1 MAEQNTLAVQA
12 VSPTVL
18 SSMLRSTSLATSV
31 RLVQLQRAIVTVSGG
46 GPDFPAGQE
55 PVQDAVAYT
64 ASDGMAFYRPMLR
77 VAQRGPGRRPGPDVW
92 FVEDDQGVITLQ
104 FTLEVIP
111 LVGGPAGAMPL
122 PFTVDSLR
130 MVWNAGTY
138 DFEVPGVEV
147 VDTPTEGQSPLR
159 IHAAA
164 RLRPDEAATLESA
177 MNHHESACRLE
188 IAFSCEYTVQVPEPT
203 GPAGPSGPG
212 GRRPRPRIPRPQRF
226 PPAEVAFKPHIFEA
240 GIAATRVS
248 AISADAV
255 ATPHFGASDMIASG
269 ISASDILAAKA
280 EEPVWGKR
288 ISRSVR
294 DRLIGI
300 KVSDIIAAPQ
310 TRPDARKVAI
320 SRSVP
325 FVFEPSEE
333 ANGPIYRALHDAAAL
348 TDDWQQLG
356 DAGWLRDSDFPNTIF
371 RLPDALRLAWDA
383 ETGGP
388 RMAPTLYRDTAGEPR
403 VRLLLRL
410 APWQDPAKIVLTR
423 RGLDMLSARV
433 VTGQVGNS
441 TLHMGGAFPEEL
453 TLVGAAGMSIPLAG
467 AELAFDV
474 SLSFYEF
481 ICQVVTSHAGL
492 SGTVEVVVATLPDA
506 TAAPGE
512 PGAAATQRSVPV
524 PVQIRLDRVDD
535 LPCTI
540 AVPEGEVSPTTVT
553 VTNAS
558 GADLTIGGC
567 EASFLQID
575 EESVVPVDLYPARC
589 TSTFPITLAAG
600 ARAQLTMEQETE
612 ADDVVWNGV
621 LVELL
626 DKRLVSP
633 PADVLRKVHELAPAG
648 ASSRDLTI
656 TSPVFATGALPDKW
670 AGLFSI
676 EVELTTQGGQVLSGM
691 LSLTNPSRTLHVP
704 ASLADLVSGVG
715 GGIPTVAYRV
725 RNNYVDHQ
733 GEWSAPQSQSGDE
746 IVVYPNP
753 A

>member
-12 VSPTVL
+12 ISPAAL
-18 SSMLRSTSLATSV
+18 SSVIRSTSLATSV
-31 RLVQLQRAIVTVSGG
+31 RLVQLQRAIVSVSGG
-46 GPDFPAGQE
+46 GPDFPAAQE

-64 ASDGMAFYRPMLR
+64 ASDGRVYYRPLLR

-111 LVGGPAGAMPL
+111 LVGGPAGASGPPQPL

-130 MVWNAGTY
+130 MVWNAGAY

-147 VDTPTEGQSPLR
+147 VDTTAEGQSPLR

-164 RLRPDEAATLESA
+164 RLRPDEAAALEAA

-188 IAFSCEYTVQVPEPT
+188 IAFTCEYTVQVPEPS
-203 GPAGPSGPG
+203 GPAPAPVPP
-212 GRRPRPRIPRPQRF
+212 RRRIPQLRLERF
-226 PPAEVAFKPHIFEA
+226 KRTEQIDDPVLFDP
-240 GIAATRVS
+240 GIASMRVS

-255 ATPHFGASDMIASG
+255 ATPHLATTHVLASEA
-269 ISASDILAAKA
+269 ISAQVLA
-280 EEPVWGKR
+280 EPLLRKR
-288 ISRSVR
+288 ISRHVR
-294 DRLIGI
+294 DQLVGI
-300 KVSDIIAAPQ
+300 KVSDIIATPQ
-310 TRPDARKVAI
+310 TRPDARRVGI

-388 RMAPTLYRDTAGEPR
+388 RMAPTLYRDAAGDPR

-433 VTGQVGNS
+433 VTGQVGTS
-441 TLHMGGAFPEEL
+441 TLQMGGAFPEEL
-453 TLVGAAGMSIPLAG
+453 TLVGGAGIGIPLAG

-481 ICQVVTSHAGL
+481 ICQVVTSHEGL
-492 SGTVEVVVATLPDA
+492 SGRVDVIVDVKDDATPDA
-506 TAAPGE
+506 ASV
-512 PGAAATQRSVPV
+512 QRSVPV

-540 AVPEGEVSPTTVT
+540 SVPEGEVSPTVVT
-553 VTNAS
+553 VTNSS

-567 EASFLQID
+567 EASFLQVD

-589 TSTFPITLAAG
+589 TSTFPITLVAG
-600 ARAQLTMEQETE
+600 ASADLTLELTTE
-612 ADDVVWNGV
+612 ADDIVWNGV

-626 DKRLVSP
+626 DKRLVSA
-633 PADVLRKVHELAPAG
+633 PAAVLRKVHELAPAG

-656 TSPVFATGALPDKW
+656 SSPVFATGTLPERW
-670 AGLFSI
+670 ATLFSI
-676 EVELTTQGGQVLSGM
+676 EVELTTQGGQTLSGVLS
-691 LSLTNPSRTLHVP
+691 LANPTRKLHVP
-704 ASLADLVSGVG
+704 ASLADLVAGVG

-733 GEWSAPQSQSGDE
+733 GEWSAAQAQSGDE